1 MKTLSNTNYACF
13 GASRNDICAA
23 SFDAEGRA
31 LEVVTDANELWFI
44 ENTDPM
50 QVAQWGR
57 ETFGGDSMIV
67 NGKLELPQTWLDA
80 YAAHKIAQAERPETA
95 YVPALVA

>member
-1 MKTLSNTNYACF
+1 MKTLANTNFACY
-13 GASRNDICAA
+13 GASRNNICAA

-44 ENTDPM
+44 ENTDPL

-57 ETFGGDSMIV
+57 DTFGGDAMIV
-67 NGKLELPQTWLDA
+67 NGKLELPQSWLDA
-80 YAAHKIAQAERPETA
+80 YAAHKIAQTEPCEE
-95 YVPALVA
+95 YFVPALVA